1 MNQSLLII
9 GSLALNFHHYN
20 IQSNQKKY
28 KPIRTINDLDLIV
41 SSDFLDFYLTHL
53 KTSHPDWIVTL
64 QDKSPLKKSYL
75 FKLPHNHLSIYVEF
89 DITDKSGN
97 SNDLALEYAKQC
109 GYPSLSLNNIKKYW
123 IV

>member
-1 MNQSLLII
+1 MSSHVKGKNKMNPSLLIV

-41 SSDFLDFYLTHL
+41 SSDFLDFYLANL

-64 QDKSPLKKSYL
+64 QDTIQSKKVIYL
-75 FKLPHNHLSIYVEF
+75 NFHTTICLF
-89 DITDKSGN
+89 M
-97 SNDLALEYAKQC
+97 
-109 GYPSLSLNNIKKYW
+109 LNLILLIKVV
-123 IV
+123 IAMI